1 MSPKMALVAAV
12 LVALSL
18 SVGETASLDGLS
30 PAELGEDLGESGV
43 SVPVGDVTAM
53 TAKLE
58 AENRALIKQNT
69 ALQSQAALASAEQ
82 KPGTKPVRAPETKVI
97 SKKALPAEVQKG
109 MKVMDDYQQKL
120 SALETKLA
128 TETQKVTAM
137 KINEGEQKIAK
148 EEAQAAAA
156 AAKNPK
162 KWPYA
167 RVPYFKG
174 FAGSK
179 EVKGLKNV
187 GECQAVCD
195 RQQLCK
201 SFSWTDTSKLC
212 FWSIAGLNYD
222 PHFTMAVKATQDLA
236 GSPGAKFREFP
247 GVKFIDAQSTQ
258 VQGSTEAACQQRCD
272 ADVSCKSY
280 SYRKDSSFCA
290 YSSKGLAYD
299 EDYMYY
305 EKEIHG
311 VSSANG
317 LAAATISAEKA
328 NLKKEIAVSEKKASD
343 EASKEK
349 RADEALSKEKAGFVN
364 GVPNIQQEEA
374 LKNKV
379 DQVNKA
385 NIAKMAAKGAEV
397 AAANAIKAQDK
408 FQKQQLD
415 AVAKLSK
422 IEADGTKAKAGLE
435 EAKKKLFPLKK
446 AVADQEVVITK
457 LGSSLVIAG
466 LDLKTNEAKVA
477 AAEKAVKEATT
488 VGDKAAL
495 AAMTEQLNEAKK
507 AIAATEAEQAKI
519 REDIKKAQEELKKR
533 QKTEAAQ
540 QKNTTELA
548 GAVESD
554 EAGVKAQVKNEK
566 KALEFQ
572 KAAVKKDQ
580 EAADAAKMIALTSKE
595 KVQKLAHAN
604 AKMEIFYSTEHMKT
618 IKTDI
623 ERTELEKKMA
633 TARGV
638 IFRAAEAND
647 ALSQSM
653 VETARKLAA
662 VKERAHK
669 AAEAVKQ
676 RKKDT
681 ERRDVTN
688 KLASLEEKPIAKPPV
703 SV

>member
-1 MSPKMALVAAV
+1 M
-12 LVALSL
+12 
-18 SVGETASLDGLS
+18 G
-30 PAELGEDLGESGV
+30 
-43 SVPVGDVTAM
+43 
-53 TAKLE
+53 

-109 MKVMDDYQQKL
+109 MKVMDDYQKKV

-128 TETQKVTAM
+128 AETQKVTAM

-201 SFSWTDTSKLC
+201 SFSWTDTNKLC

-317 LAAATISAEKA
+317 LAAATTSAEKA
-328 NLKKEIAVSEKKASD
+328 NLKKEIAVAEKKASD

-422 IEADGTKAKAGLE
+422 IEADGTTSKAGLE

-466 LDLKTNEAKVA
+466 LDLKTNEAK
-477 AAEKAVKEATT
+477 
-488 VGDKAAL
+488 AAL

-533 QKTEAAQ
+533 QKAEEAQ
-540 QKNTTELA
+540 QKKTTELA

-554 EAGVKAQVKNEK
+554 EAGVKAQVKSEK

-580 EAADAAKMIALTSKE
+580 EAADSAKMIALTSKE

-653 VETARKLAA
+653 VETARKLAG

>member
-1 MSPKMALVAAV
+1 
-12 LVALSL
+12 
-18 SVGETASLDGLS
+18 
-30 PAELGEDLGESGV
+30 
-43 SVPVGDVTAM
+43 
-53 TAKLE
+53 
-58 AENRALIKQNT
+58 
-69 ALQSQAALASAEQ
+69 
-82 KPGTKPVRAPETKVI
+82 
-97 SKKALPAEVQKG
+97 
-109 MKVMDDYQQKL
+109 
-120 SALETKLA
+120 
-128 TETQKVTAM
+128 
-137 KINEGEQKIAK
+137 
-148 EEAQAAAA
+148 
-156 AAKNPK
+156 
-162 KWPYA
+162 
-167 RVPYFKG
+167 
-174 FAGSK
+174 
-179 EVKGLKNV
+179 
-187 GECQAVCD
+187 
-195 RQQLCK
+195 
-201 SFSWTDTSKLC
+201 
-212 FWSIAGLNYD
+212 
-222 PHFTMAVKATQDLA
+222 MAVKATQDLA

-317 LAAATISAEKA
+317 LAAATIKAEKT
-328 NLKKEIAVSEKKASD
+328 NLKKEIAASEKKASD

-364 GVPNIQQEEA
+364 GVPNTQQEEA
-374 LKNKV
+374 IKNK
-379 DQVNKA
+379 DEQNKA

-408 FQKQQLD
+408 FQKQQLA
-415 AVAKLSK
+415 AVAKLSQ
-422 IEADGTKAKAGLE
+422 IEADGTKSKMGLE

-446 AVADQEVVITK
+446 AVADQEVVVAK
-457 LGSSLVIAG
+457 LSSSLVIAG
-466 LDLKTNEAKVA
+466 LDLKTNEARVA

-507 AIAATEAEQAKI
+507 KIAATEAEQAKI
-519 REDIKKAQEELKKR
+519 RENIKKAQDELKKR
-533 QKTEAAQ
+533 QTAEKAQ
-540 QKNTTELA
+540 QKTTTQLA
-548 GAVESD
+548 KTVEDD
-554 EAGVKAQVKNEK
+554 EAGVKAQVKTEK
-566 KALEFQ
+566 KALEKQ

-595 KVQKLAHAN
+595 KVQKVAHAN
-604 AKMEIFYSTEHMKT
+604 AKMEIFYSTEHTKT

-633 TARGV
+633 KARGV

-653 VETARKLAA
+653 VETARKLAG

-703 SV
+703 SA

>member
-1 MSPKMALVAAV
+1 M
-12 LVALSL
+12 
-18 SVGETASLDGLS
+18 G
-30 PAELGEDLGESGV
+30 
-43 SVPVGDVTAM
+43 
-53 TAKLE
+53 
-58 AENRALIKQNT
+58 
-69 ALQSQAALASAEQ
+69 
-82 KPGTKPVRAPETKVI
+82 
-97 SKKALPAEVQKG
+97 
-109 MKVMDDYQQKL
+109 
-120 SALETKLA
+120 
-128 TETQKVTAM
+128 
-137 KINEGEQKIAK
+137 
-148 EEAQAAAA
+148 
-156 AAKNPK
+156 
-162 KWPYA
+162 
-167 RVPYFKG
+167 
-174 FAGSK
+174 
-179 EVKGLKNV
+179 
-187 GECQAVCD
+187 
-195 RQQLCK
+195 
-201 SFSWTDTSKLC
+201 
-212 FWSIAGLNYD
+212 
-222 PHFTMAVKATQDLA
+222 
-236 GSPGAKFREFP
+236 
-247 GVKFIDAQSTQ
+247 
-258 VQGSTEAACQQRCD
+258 
-272 ADVSCKSY
+272 
-280 SYRKDSSFCA
+280 
-290 YSSKGLAYD
+290 
-299 EDYMYY
+299 DYMYY

-385 NIAKMAAKGAEV
+385 NISKMAAKGAEV

-408 FQKQQLD
+408 FQKEQLA

-422 IEADGTKAKAGLE
+422 IEADGTKSKAGLE
-435 EAKKKLFPLKK
+435 EAKKKLFLLKK

-495 AAMTEQLNEAKK
+495 SAMTEQLNEAKK

-519 REDIKKAQEELKKR
+519 RENIKKAQEELKKR
-533 QKTEAAQ
+533 QKTEEAQ
-540 QKNTTELA
+540 QKKTTELA

-554 EAGVKAQVKNEK
+554 EAGVKAQGKNEK
-566 KALEFQ
+566 KALEF
-572 KAAVKKDQ
+572 KKDQ

>member
-1 MSPKMALVAAV
+1 
-12 LVALSL
+12 
-18 SVGETASLDGLS
+18 
-30 PAELGEDLGESGV
+30 
-43 SVPVGDVTAM
+43 
-53 TAKLE
+53 
-58 AENRALIKQNT
+58 
-69 ALQSQAALASAEQ
+69 
-82 KPGTKPVRAPETKVI
+82 
-97 SKKALPAEVQKG
+97 
-109 MKVMDDYQQKL
+109 
-120 SALETKLA
+120 
-128 TETQKVTAM
+128 
-137 KINEGEQKIAK
+137 
-148 EEAQAAAA
+148 
-156 AAKNPK
+156 
-162 KWPYA
+162 
-167 RVPYFKG
+167 
-174 FAGSK
+174 
-179 EVKGLKNV
+179 
-187 GECQAVCD
+187 
-195 RQQLCK
+195 
-201 SFSWTDTSKLC
+201 
-212 FWSIAGLNYD
+212 
-222 PHFTMAVKATQDLA
+222 
-236 GSPGAKFREFP
+236 
-247 GVKFIDAQSTQ
+247 
-258 VQGSTEAACQQRCD
+258 
-272 ADVSCKSY
+272 
-280 SYRKDSSFCA
+280 
-290 YSSKGLAYD
+290 
-299 EDYMYY
+299 
-305 EKEIHG
+305 
-311 VSSANG
+311 
-317 LAAATISAEKA
+317 
-328 NLKKEIAVSEKKASD
+328 
-343 EASKEK
+343 
-349 RADEALSKEKAGFVN
+349 
-364 GVPNIQQEEA
+364 VPNIQQEEA

-408 FQKQQLD
+408 FQKEQLA

-422 IEADGTKAKAGLE
+422 IEADGTKSKAGLE

-519 REDIKKAQEELKKR
+519 RENIKKAQEELKKR
-533 QKTEAAQ
+533 QKTEKAQ
-540 QKNTTELA
+540 QKKTTELA
-548 GAVESD
+548 GVVESD

-566 KALEFQ
+566 KALERQ